1 MGEKFI
7 DMSKIDNI
15 NIPISTNV
23 LPPVNTLTV
32 NSANQPEEGIFETIS
47 KKISDNK
54 IYIYLLLFL
63 IVGGYFGYKYYTKYY
78 TKSGLLSFNNTKND
92 VKDVK
97 ELEKIVHS
105 KELNHINKPQD
116 TKQNMKQLIKQP
128 IIEETEE
135 DTYMATDNMGSIK
148 INKKPSNKNV
158 SFNDNIEIDNT
169 LQDNLENDLQD
180 NLQDNLEN
188 DLQDNLQ
195 DNDLD
200 EPNIVKEHQL
210 SQAELENINMKIKLI
225 QQQKQQNKQM
235 LQSD

>member
-7 DMSKIDNI
+7 DMSKIENI

-23 LPPVNTLTV
+23 LPPVNTLIA
-32 NSANQPEEGIFETIS
+32 NSSNQPEEGIFETIS
-47 KKISDNK
+47 KKVSDYK

-63 IVGGYFGYKYYTKYY
+63 IVCGYFGYKYYTKYY
-78 TKSGLLSFNNTKND
+78 TKNGLLSFNNTKND
-92 VKDVK
+92 LKDVK
-97 ELEKIVHS
+97 ELEKIVNS
-105 KELNHINKPQD
+105 KELNHINKTQD
-116 TKQNMKQLIKQP
+116 TKQDVKQNIKP
-128 IIEETEE
+128 IIEESEE

-148 INKKPSNKNV
+148 INKRPSNKNV
-158 SFNDNIEIDNT
+158 SFNDNIEINNP
-169 LQDNLENDLQD
+169 LQDDLQD

-188 DLQDNLQ
+188 ELQDNLE

-225 QQQKQQNKQM
+225 QQQKQQNKQL